1 MKVVTIYLF
10 CFSFK
15 CLLSVYSVSGTLLGD
30 DMQWWNKNI
39 MVSTLK
45 QLAVAGEIC
54 IRQNIHKCL
63 IINCGKLLDRKEL
76 RSIKKLDKT

>member
-1 MKVVTIYLF
+1 MV
-10 CFSFK
+10 
-15 CLLSVYSVSGTLLGD
+15 
-30 DMQWWNKNI
+30 NKNI

-54 IRQNIHKCL
+54 VRQNIHKCL

-76 RSIKKLDKT
+76 RSIKKY